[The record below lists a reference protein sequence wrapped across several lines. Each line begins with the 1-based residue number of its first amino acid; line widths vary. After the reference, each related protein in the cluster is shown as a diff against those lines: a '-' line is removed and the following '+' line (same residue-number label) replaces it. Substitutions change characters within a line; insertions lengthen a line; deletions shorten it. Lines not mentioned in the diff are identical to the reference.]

1 MIMLIMLNKNWEEF
15 LTIRFHNFIF
25 KRSKSRFITTDRCSS
40 VLLAFLS
47 QVPKKQTDTVK
58 HKTETRR
65 KSISVSRGQKQP
77 YSWLAI
83 FYCIFTPASISK
95 LKIFCQSLIYDH
107 LPDSLTMVGLTLV
120 MAAILGIATRDL
132 CVNSE
137 MWVTFSNFYHPTN
150 ILKYPNKHPKAILV
164 ISTRDLC
171 VTTESS
177 YLTQPHQQL
186 GLQFGKICYSHAF
199 LLLLVCTKV
208 CPNIFLNRQFYI
220 FFLSTAQH
228 VSAVRPWSRAYK

>member
-1 MIMLIMLNKNWEEF
+1 MLLGSPRISLAGPQKSN
-15 LTIRFHNFIF
+15 RHNQAQDGD
-25 KRSKSRFITTDRCSS
+25 KGENQDRS
-40 VLLAFLS
+40 
-47 QVPKKQTDTVK
+47 
-58 HKTETRR
+58 
-65 KSISVSRGQKQP
+65 QKQL

-83 FYCIFTPASISK
+83 FYCIFTPTSMSK

-107 LPDSLTMVGLTLV
+107 LPDSLTIVGLTLV
-120 MAAILGIATRDL
+120 LAAILGIATRDL

-186 GLQFGKICYSHAF
+186 GFQFGKNCYSHS
-199 LLLLVCTKV
+199 
-208 CPNIFLNRQFYI
+208 I
-220 FFLSTAQH
+220 LSTF
-228 VSAVRPWSRAYK
+228 SLY

>member
-1 MIMLIMLNKNWEEF
+1 MTMLIML
-15 LTIRFHNFIF
+15 LTIHFHNFIF

-47 QVPKKQTDTVK
+47 QVPKEQTDNQTDNQAQDGDK
-58 HKTETRR
+58 DENQDR
-65 KSISVSRGQKQP
+65 SQKQP
-77 YSWLAI
+77 NSWLAV
-83 FYCIFTPASISK
+83 FTPTSKSK
-95 LKIFCQSLIYDH
+95 LKILCQSLIYDH

-120 MAAILGIATRDL
+120 LAAILGIATRDL

-164 ISTRDLC
+164 ISTRDLVVS

-186 GLQFGKICYSHAF
+186 GLQFGKICYSHDI

-208 CPNIFLNRQFYI
+208 CPK
-220 FFLSTAQH
+220 FF
-228 VSAVRPWSRAYK
+228 